1 MTLTEILLTLGLVLI
16 LANLL
21 LLIFKKDKS
30 NTEELKNEIVK
41 MNLDIAKIDPLI
53 RTEFSSN
60 RDEIQRNSKDSRE
73 ELSNSIKS
81 FSEQLLKIIND
92 LSISQKGQFE
102 TFSTFLQAM
111 TKNNE
116 DKFEK
121 LIKSNDEKQTE
132 FKEQLINSS
141 KETKDVLT
149 ISLKANED
157 KTNLLV
163 LNIHESS
170 QKLNELLLSSGKENR
185 AELTNSLKSFE
196 EKSAH
201 SAKEFNEIQ
210 RNKFND
216 LLLKQEQTKADTE
229 NKLDKIRETVEK
241 KLQILQEDNNKKLE
255 EMRVTVDEKLQT
267 TLEKRFNDSFTLISD
282 RLELVHKGLGEMQTL
297 AISVGDIKKVMTNVK
312 ARGIMGEY
320 QLANI
325 LEDLLTNE
333 QYEKNVKTKVG
344 SGVNVEF
351 AIKLPNNNS
360 LEKTLWLPIDSK
372 FPKEDYEALVDA
384 YDDGDPAK
392 LEVLRKAFKNS
403 IIKNAKDIK
412 EKYIDPPNTTEYGI
426 MFLPFE
432 SLYAEV
438 LRTPGLFELLQ
449 KDFKITITGPT
460 TLSALLNSLQM
471 GFRTLAIEKRS
482 SEVWDILG
490 VVKTEFGR
498 FGGVLE
504 KTKKK
509 LQEATNTIDQ
519 AGVRTRAIE
528 RQLKNVQ
535 ELPTSEKQMKI
546 EREINAD
553 TIDIEDNIE
562 QILFS
567 ETDHDD

>member
-1 MTLTEILLTLGLVLI
+1 MTTTEILLILGI
-16 LANLL
+16 IL
-21 LLIFKKDKS
+21 LLINLLVTLFKKS
-30 NTEELKNEIVK
+30 NFNSNELKNEIVK
-41 MNLDIAKIDPLI
+41 LNLDVSKIDPLI
-53 RTEFSSN
+53 RSEFSGN
-60 RDEIQRNSKDSRE
+60 RNEIQKNAKESRE
-73 ELSNSIKS
+73 ELSNSIK
-81 FSEQLLKIIND
+81 N
-92 LSISQKGQFE
+92 LSLEI
-102 TFSTFLQAM
+102 L
-111 TKNNE
+111 
-116 DKFEK
+116 
-121 LIKSNDEKQTE
+121 
-132 FKEQLINSS
+132 NS
-141 KETKDVLT
+141 
-149 ISLKANED
+149 A
-157 KTNLLV
+157 
-163 LNIHESS
+163 
-170 QKLNELLLSSGKENR
+170 KENR
-185 AELTNSLKSFE
+185 IEMTNSLKSFE
-196 EKSAH
+196 EKSVTN
-201 SAKEFNEIQ
+201 AKDLNEFQ

-216 LLLKQEQTKADTE
+216 LLQKQEQIKTDTE
-229 NKLDKIRETVEK
+229 NKLENIRETVEK
-241 KLQILQEDNNKKLE
+241 KLHILQEDNNKKLE
-255 EMRVTVDEKLQT
+255 EMRVTVDEKLQR
-267 TLEKRFNDSFTLISD
+267 TLEKRLNDSFTLISE

-312 ARGIMGEY
+312 SRGIMGEY

-384 YDDGDPAK
+384 YEDGDPLK
-392 LEVLRKAFKNS
+392 LENLRKAFKNS

-490 VVKTEFGR
+490 VVKTEFGK
-498 FGGVLE
+498 FGTILE

-528 RQLKNVQ
+528 RQLINVQ
-535 ELPTSEKQMKI
+535 ELPTSEKHLKI
-546 EREINAD
+546 ENEINSEA
-553 TIDIEDNIE
+553 IDIKDNIE
-562 QILFS
+562 NRLFN
-567 ETDHDD
+567 ETETQ